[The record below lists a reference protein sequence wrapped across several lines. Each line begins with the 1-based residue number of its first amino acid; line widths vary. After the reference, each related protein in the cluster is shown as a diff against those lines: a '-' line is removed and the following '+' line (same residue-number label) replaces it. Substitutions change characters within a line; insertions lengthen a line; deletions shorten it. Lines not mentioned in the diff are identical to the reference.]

1 MRIQTG
7 VNSEFEDHATDKFR
21 GTLDA
26 AEYKHVVLG
35 FIFLGKVHRQNSKT
49 AG

>member
-7 VNSEFEDHATDKFR
+7 VNSEFEDQLWPAAIKFQ
-21 GTLDA
+21 GTMDV

-35 FIFLGKVHRQNSKT
+35 LIFY
-49 AG
+49 